1 MIAYQL
7 SLFLRKYPK
16 NQDFIFPLAA
26 LSFTFAKPGLF
37 ALNPIYEIAVPIVI
51 FMTLRVLFFSLSD
64 VLAGFLRGIEK
75 VDLKPE
81 STFKEFIKS
90 KLFFLPTIHIIHGS
104 LYLIILVIVLLLE
117 RNTVSQLELVIHWA
131 IISLVSTIPFT
142 IYLYLMVRKNFSLSL
157 DISRIFK
164 FLLVSIGIFGLV
176 FFLSEEFLEYNNDV
190 FQFIP
195 NLLLLA
201 GIGVGGYLLITYLID
216 FKTRSLVSS
225 IIGEMTKRKK

>member
-1 MIAYQL
+1 M
-7 SLFLRKYPK
+7 
-16 NQDFIFPLAA
+16 
-26 LSFTFAKPGLF
+26 
-37 ALNPIYEIAVPIVI
+37 
-51 FMTLRVLFFSLSD
+51 
-64 VLAGFLRGIEK
+64 LAGFLRGIEK

-81 STFKEFIKS
+81 STFKDFIKS
-90 KLFFLPTIHIIHGS
+90 KLFSLTTIRIIHGG
-104 LYLIILVIVLLLE
+104 LYLVILVILLLLE
-117 RNTVSQLELVIHWA
+117 RDTVSQLELVIHWA

-142 IYLYLMVRKNFSLSL
+142 IYLYLLVKKNFSFSL

-164 FLLVSIGIFGLV
+164 FLLTSIGIFGLV

-225 IIGEMTKRKK
+225 IIGEITKRKK